1 MLALRMVKDPGSHAL
16 TATLPCSQMLGKH
29 VREAHREQGERRD
42 SKRGAVMAHLLDRH
56 ALQRANTIL
65 MLGMLWSGLAACVL
79 AALAYDFTLWLGL

>member
-1 MLALRMVKDPGSHAL
+1 
-16 TATLPCSQMLGKH
+16 
-29 VREAHREQGERRD
+29 
-42 SKRGAVMAHLLDRH
+42 MAHLLDRH